1 MKENNNYFS
10 DSNDDIDKN
19 LNIDKAVN
27 KSNIANNNNNNN
39 HYNPEDKHKKN
50 QSTKKFSS
58 QNEASLKKKGE
69 LNFKKWLLTLSSIG
83 NLILGALLLIMA
95 ISAMRYQLDSIFIAD
110 KGLIVLS
117 IIIILSSILCFI
129 GLNLHSF
136 HCLLLVF
143 YNYILTIVFLSVF
156 SLGAVSM
163 NKNLVDWIDNHWDII
178 RYAVHNYDMNKFKD
192 HVTTEIN
199 SLGIFS
205 LTLIAIVGV
214 SMACIINFLK
224 MKHIIFVLAGPIN
237 LIFTCLSIGQIVIG
251 FYVYQN
257 AFYGSIPR
265 WSCVLIIVLGFLF
278 TLVGIFGWVAV
289 NKMTKISIMIHM
301 IFLFICF
308 VGIIFATIGIFN
320 MSGMVFEHM
329 DEHWEEISNILTS
342 EGYSVRKS
350 YMVNQLIMQL
360 KLTGF
365 YLIAFIVFSGIS
377 FCTSFYIYYKFDEFL
392 LKANGKK
399 NFFANDFSKNQSQ
412 LPSELMKDI
421 K

>member
-1 MKENNNYFS
+1 MKENNNYIYE
-10 DSNDDIDKN
+10 SNDDIDKN
-19 LNIDKAVN
+19 LNIDKAIN
-27 KSNIANNNNNNN
+27 QQNHFNNINQDQS
-39 HYNPEDKHKKN
+39 PEKKKAKKK
-50 QSTKKFSS
+50 TKFSIDKDNS
-58 QNEASLKKKGE
+58 SKKKGE

-129 GLNLHSF
+129 GLYISSF

-178 RYAVHNYDMNKFKD
+178 RNAVHNYDMNKFKD

-214 SMACIINFLK
+214 SMACIVNFLK
-224 MKHIIFVLAGPIN
+224 MKNIMFVLAGPIN
-237 LIFTCLSIGQIVIG
+237 LIFACLSIGQIVIG

-265 WSCVLIIVLGFLF
+265 WSCVLIIFLGFLF
-278 TLVGIFGWVAV
+278 TLIGIFGWYSV
-289 NKMTKISIMIHM
+289 NKMKKSFIMTHI
-301 IFLFICF
+301 ILLFICL
-308 VGIIFATIGIFN
+308 VGSIFATIGIFN
-320 MSGMVFEHM
+320 MSGVVFEHM
-329 DEHWEEISNILTS
+329 DKHWEEISNLLIS
-342 EGYSVRKS
+342 EGYTVRKS

-377 FCTSFYIYYKFDEFL
+377 FFSSSYIYYHFTDFESS
-392 LKANGKK
+392 AYNKK
-399 NFFANDFSKNQSQ
+399 NFFSNELSKNPSH
-412 LPSELMKDI
+412 LPSELMKDQ

>member
-1 MKENNNYFS
+1 MKENNNYIYE
-10 DSNDDIDKN
+10 SNDDINKN
-19 LNIDKAVN
+19 LNIDKALNQQNFLNN
-27 KSNIANNNNNNN
+27 KN
-39 HYNPEDKHKKN
+39 KN
-50 QSTKKFSS
+50 QENKNQGQNKKQKNKTKNSAYDS
-58 QNEASLKKKGE
+58 ENTLKKKGE

-95 ISAMRYQLDSIFIAD
+95 ISAMRYKLDSIFIAD

-117 IIIILSSILCFI
+117 IIIILSSIFCFV
-129 GLNLHSF
+129 GLNIHSF
-136 HCLLLVF
+136 HFLLLVF

-178 RYAVHNYDMNKFKD
+178 RNAVHNYDMNKFKD

-214 SMACIINFLK
+214 SMACIANFLK
-224 MKHIIFVLAGPIN
+224 MKNIMFALAGPLN

-265 WSCVLIIVLGFLF
+265 WSCVLIIVLGFMF
-278 TLVGIFGWVAV
+278 TLIGIFGWISV
-289 NKMTKISIMIHM
+289 NRMKKGWILIHM
-301 IFLFICF
+301 ILLFLCF
-308 VGIIFATIGIFN
+308 VGSIFATIGIFN
-320 MSGMVFEHM
+320 MSGVVFEHM
-329 DEHWEEISNILTS
+329 DLHWEEISKILIN

-350 YMVNQLIMQL
+350 YMVNQLIIQL

-365 YLIAFIVFSGIS
+365 YLIAFILFSGIS
-377 FCTSFYIYYKFDEFL
+377 FGSSVYIYFHFEEFL
-392 LKANGKK
+392 YSALNKK
-399 NFFANDFSKNQSQ
+399 NYFSNDLSKNPPQI
-412 LPSELMKDI
+412 PNETI
-421 K
+421 KE

>member
-1 MKENNNYFS
+1 MKENNNYNS
-10 DSNDDIDKN
+10 DSNDDINKN
-19 LNIDKAVN
+19 LNIDKAYN
-27 KSNIANNNNNNN
+27 KNNIKNEENNIQNNNV
-39 HYNPEDKHKKN
+39 HHKK
-50 QSTKKFSS
+50 KLPE
-58 QNEASLKKKGE
+58 NENTLKKKGE

-95 ISAMRYQLDSIFIAD
+95 ISAMQYKLDSIFIAD

-129 GLNLHSF
+129 GLYIHSF

-178 RYAVHNYDMNKFKD
+178 RYAVHNYDMNKFKE

-214 SMACIINFLK
+214 SMACIVNFLK
-224 MKHIIFVLAGPIN
+224 MKNIMFVLAGPIN
-237 LIFTCLSIGQIVIG
+237 LIFTCLSIGQIIIG

-278 TLVGIFGWVAV
+278 TLTGIFGWISV
-289 NKMTKISIMIHM
+289 NKMKKNWIMIHM
-301 IFLFICF
+301 IWLFVCF
-308 VGIIFATIGIFN
+308 VGSIFAIIGIFN
-320 MSGMVFEHM
+320 MSGMVFEHV
-329 DEHWEEISNILTS
+329 DIHWEEISSILNS

-365 YLIAFIVFSGIS
+365 YLIAFIAFSGIS
-377 FCTSFYIYYKFDEFL
+377 IATSFYIYYHFTDFL
-392 LKANGKK
+392 VSANKK
-399 NFFANDFSKNQSQ
+399 GNYFSNDLSRYASQMPMDIMKNN
-412 LPSELMKDI
+412 K
-421 K
+421 

>member
-1 MKENNNYFS
+1 MKENNNYNS
-10 DSNDDIDKN
+10 DSNDSINKN
-19 LNIDKAVN
+19 LNINKAFN
-27 KSNIANNNNNNN
+27 KNNNDNNIEENNN
-39 HYNPEDKHKKN
+39 YKHKN
-50 QSTKKFSS
+50 QGKTLLE
-58 QNEASLKKKGE
+58 NEASLKKKGE

-95 ISAMRYQLDSIFIAD
+95 ISAMQYKLDSIFIAD

-129 GLNLHSF
+129 GLNIHSF

-178 RYAVHNYDMNKFKD
+178 RYAVHNYDMNKFKE

-214 SMACIINFLK
+214 SMTCIVNFLK
-224 MKHIIFVLAGPIN
+224 MKNIVFVLAGPIN
-237 LIFTCLSIGQIVIG
+237 LIFTCLSIGQIIIG

-278 TLVGIFGWVAV
+278 TLTGIFGWMSV
-289 NKMTKISIMIHM
+289 NKLNKKGIMIHM
-301 IFLFICF
+301 IWLFMCF
-308 VGIIFATIGIFN
+308 VGSIFAIIGIFN

-329 DEHWEEISNILTS
+329 DRHWEEISSLLNK

-365 YLIAFIVFSGIS
+365 YLIAFIAFSGIS
-377 FCTSFYIYYKFDEFL
+377 IATSFYIYYHFTDFVVS
-392 LKANGKK
+392 AN
-399 NFFANDFSKNQSQ
+399 SKNNYFSNDLSRNPSQ
-412 LPSELMKDI
+412 LPNEII
-421 K
+421 KNIK

>member
-1 MKENNNYFS
+1 MKENNNYIYE
-10 DSNDDIDKN
+10 SNDDIDKN
-19 LNIDKAVN
+19 LNIDKAIN
-27 KSNIANNNNNNN
+27 QQNYLSNLNQDQS
-39 HYNPEDKHKKN
+39 PENKKN
-50 QSTKKFSS
+50 KKKSKVSFDKETSS
-58 QNEASLKKKGE
+58 KKKGE

-117 IIIILSSILCFI
+117 IIIILSSLLCFI
-129 GLNLHSF
+129 GLYISSF

-178 RYAVHNYDMNKFKD
+178 RNAVHNYDMNKFKD

-224 MKHIIFVLAGPIN
+224 MKNIMFVLAGPIN
-237 LIFTCLSIGQIVIG
+237 LIFACLSIGQIVIG

-278 TLVGIFGWVAV
+278 TLIGIFGWYSV
-289 NKMTKISIMIHM
+289 NKMKQGWIMTHI
-301 IFLFICF
+301 ILLFICL
-308 VGIIFATIGIFN
+308 VGSIFATIGIFN
-320 MSGMVFEHM
+320 MSGVVYEHM
-329 DEHWEEISNILTS
+329 DKHWEEISNLLIS
-342 EGYSVRKS
+342 EGYTVRKS

-377 FCTSFYIYYKFDEFL
+377 FFSSSYIYYHFTDFVNS
-392 LKANGKK
+392 AYNKK
-399 NFFANDFSKNQSQ
+399 NFFSNELSKNPSH
-412 LPSELMKDI
+412 LPSELMKDL

>member
-1 MKENNNYFS
+1 MKENNNYNS
-10 DSNDDIDKN
+10 DSNDSINKN
-19 LNIDKAVN
+19 LNINKAFN
-27 KSNIANNNNNNN
+27 KNNNDNNIEENNN
-39 HYNPEDKHKKN
+39 YKHKN
-50 QSTKKFSS
+50 QGKTLLE
-58 QNEASLKKKGE
+58 NEASLKKKGE

-95 ISAMRYQLDSIFIAD
+95 ISAMQYKLDSIFIAD

-129 GLNLHSF
+129 GLNIHSF

-178 RYAVHNYDMNKFKD
+178 RYAVHNYDMNKFKE

-214 SMACIINFLK
+214 SMACIVNFLK
-224 MKHIIFVLAGPIN
+224 MKNIVFVLAGPIN
-237 LIFTCLSIGQIVIG
+237 LIFTCLSIGQIIIG

-278 TLVGIFGWVAV
+278 TLTGIFGWMSV
-289 NKMTKISIMIHM
+289 NKLNKKGIMIHM
-301 IFLFICF
+301 IWLFMCF
-308 VGIIFATIGIFN
+308 VGSIFAIIGIFN

-329 DEHWEEISNILTS
+329 DRHWEEISSLLNK

-365 YLIAFIVFSGIS
+365 YLIAFIAFSGIS
-377 FCTSFYIYYKFDEFL
+377 IATSFYIYYHFTDFVVR
-392 LKANGKK
+392 AN
-399 NFFANDFSKNQSQ
+399 SKNNYFSNDLSRNPSQ
-412 LPSELMKDI
+412 LPNEII
-421 K
+421 KNIK